1 MNNFLDDL
9 NDIQKQAVTYGQ
21 GPVLI
26 LAGAG
31 SGKTRVLTFRIVHL
45 ISQGINPQNIL
56 GVTFTNKAA
65 NEMKERVTKLLGGS
79 TFPALS
85 TFHSLCARIL
95 RKEIQALGYPKSF
108 SIYDEEDQKALVRQT
123 LKSLDLDNKRFN
135 PNAILGLISKIKSNL
150 TDPSD
155 LSDSRGSYFFQ
166 NFVEIYHQYQKLLR
180 ENQALDFDD
189 LLNTTIEL
197 FRQEPSILKK
207 YQTLF
212 EYVLVDE
219 YQDTN
224 KAQYILTKLLA
235 APQNNLTVVGDASQ
249 SIYSWRGATIKNILS
264 FEEDYPKAA
273 VFNLEQNYRSTKN
286 ILDAATAVILPNKNS
301 HPVLHL
307 KTDNEKGLP
316 LVLYE
321 AEDEVDEAKYI
332 VSEIKK
338 DGGKLTDFAI
348 LYRTNAQSR
357 PIEEALL
364 SAGIQ
369 YRLIGGTRF
378 YERREIKDI
387 LAYLRFIQNPKDR
400 VSFERAVNSPPR
412 GIGKVA
418 IVNYIKD
425 ESSPKIDKF
434 LALVE
439 RFRQLSQR
447 IVVLDLMDKL
457 LEEIN
462 YREYLEEEGEEGLKR
477 WENVKEL
484 RSVAS
489 NFSQREPLL
498 SLMDFLENVALV
510 EAEYLPEF
518 KLPDKAK
525 KDAVTLMTMH
535 GAKGLEF
542 PVVFLVG
549 LEEGLFPHSN
559 SLFDE
564 QELEEE
570 RRLCY
575 VGITRAMKKLYLTYA
590 RNRLYFGSRLPRP
603 VSRFVADIP
612 ADLLEL
618 KFGESKSFGRSIRS
632 SFKVPDWF

>member
-1 MNNFLDDL
+1 MADFLLDL
-9 NDIQKQAVTYGQ
+9 NDVQKQAVTWGQ
-21 GPVLI
+21 GPALI

-31 SGKTRVLTFRIVHL
+31 SGKTRVLTYRVVHL

-65 NEMKERVTKLLGGS
+65 NEMKDRVIKLLGGANPP
-79 TFPALS
+79 TLS

-95 RKEIQALGYPKSF
+95 RKEIPVLGYPKSF
-108 SIYDEEDQKALVRQT
+108 SIYDEDDQKALVRQAV
-123 LKSLDLDNKRFN
+123 KNLDLDNKRFN
-135 PNAILGLISKIKSNL
+135 PGAILGLISKIKSNL

-180 ENQALDFDD
+180 ENHALDFDD

-197 FRQEPSILKK
+197 FKQEPNVLKK

-224 KAQYILTKLLA
+224 KAQYLLTKLLA

-264 FEEDYPKAA
+264 FEEDYALA
-273 VFNLEQNYRSTKN
+273 QVFNLEQNYRSTKN

-316 LVLYE
+316 LVLFE
-321 AEDEVDEAKYI
+321 AEDEKDEAQFI
-332 VSEIKK
+332 IDEIRK

-364 SAGIQ
+364 NAAIP

-378 YERREIKDI
+378 YERREIKEI
-387 LAYLRFIQNPKDR
+387 LAYLRFIQNPADR
-400 VSFERAVNSPPR
+400 VSFER
-412 GIGKVA
+412 
-418 IVNYIKD
+418 IVNVPLRRIGRSAIAKYSKG
-425 ESSPKIDKF
+425 ESNPDIDKF
-434 LALVE
+434 LSLIE
-439 RFRQLSQR
+439 RFRKLSQR
-447 IVVLDLMDKL
+447 TVVLDLLDKL
-457 LEEIN
+457 LEEIGF
-462 YREYLEEEGEEGLKR
+462 REYLEEEGEEGLKR

-484 RSVAS
+484 RSVAQ
-489 NFSQREPLL
+489 NFSQREPLQ
-498 SLMDFLENVALV
+498 SLVDFLENVALV

-518 KLPDKAK
+518 KLPERLK

-564 QELEEE
+564 QELQEE

-603 VSRFVADIP
+603 VSRFAADIP

-618 KFGESKSFGRSIRS
+618 KFGESKSFGKSVRS